1 MDLLRQKPI
10 QSISI
15 KELCELAGINR
26 ETFYSHYSDIYNLLD
41 EIQAD
46 MLSNF
51 QKSLEPLLI
60 SNDKDITPLKITTG
74 VFQCI
79 KDNADICTVTL
90 GPYGD
95 TNFASRLINIGQKR
109 CLETYSKSF
118 TNATNKQIEFFYAFV
133 SSGFIGL
140 LQKWLIEDMNSSA
153 EEVAKMAEDIM
164 MYGIGFLN
172 NKN

>member
-1 MDLLRQKPI
+1 LT
-10 QSISI
+10 SF

-26 ETFYSHYSDIYNLLD
+26 GTFYSHYSDIYNLLD

-46 MLSNF
+46 MLANF
-51 QKSLEPLLI
+51 QKSLEPLLT

-95 TNFASRLINIGQKR
+95 KNFASRLISVGQKR

-118 TNATNKQIEFFYAFV
+118 VGATHKQIEFFYLFV
-133 SSGFIGL
+133 SSGCIGL
-140 LQKWLIEDMNSSA
+140 LQK
-153 EEVAKMAEDIM
+153 
-164 MYGIGFLN
+164 
-172 NKN
+172 